1 MTDFLVYLNGKEAH
15 NLFLVDKSVSA
26 GTELCFFLL
35 LNEDTV
41 IDSVDIVFP
50 LNEFSE
56 NTLVFNNGFCTND
69 FVNVIKLP
77 DEPLYSR
84 DIIMLKD
91 GEKYLSIGMTTAE
104 TFLTRFITTKESL
117 TLRYYFENKT
127 YKAGKYALEQFVLS
141 EDIGGGEFF
150 SLYCDH
156 LKEKH
161 HIVLPKKID
170 TGWSSWSCLY
180 GFVTEDHVKKQSDN
194 MKEHFPTADLMQIDD
209 GWQNGGTFCW
219 DWTNQRET
227 FASGIEALSAYLKNN
242 GQRLGLW
249 FSPTMFANTAQLFKE
264 HYDYNIIYENGEIM
278 RSFGGNEALCADND
292 GSVFPVDLENPN
304 VLKHIEDSFKNAVE
318 NYDCHYFKIDFLVRS
333 LIRCYEGKNLSDVTY
348 HNEPAVKVYRNA
360 MRRIRNAVGD
370 DVFLMA
376 CGAPITESIG
386 IFNAIRT
393 SPDITWCSKGPDDR
407 VYSYW
412 EIVERDIQN
421 VLLRSYYNNK
431 VFLVDA
437 DALIVR
443 NEIGVRYDDFT
454 PTLEEARTWATTVA
468 LSGGAIL
475 VNEELEKLPEE
486 RLELIRQVIKP
497 IGITAYPED
506 FFELPKVSRVCLTA
520 NSKRIKAVYNWDTEE
535 KETYIRNDQH
545 VFAFDSW
552 SKEFIGEYKNNVPV
566 SVAPHGV
573 RAVLLVPVPSEDTVL
588 AYTDD
593 FYMGIDKKLTEK
605 ENAFKFTLKAQ
616 ENAKK
621 TSTGYIIKL

>member
-1 MTDFLVYLNGKEAH
+1 MTDFMIYLNGKEAH
-15 NLFLVDKSVSA
+15 NLLLMDKSTCC
-26 GTELCFFLL
+26 GKEYCFSLL
-35 LNEDTV
+35 LSADTV
-41 IDSVDIVFP
+41 IENVDILFP

-69 FVNVIKLP
+69 FINIQKLS

-91 GEKYLSIGMTTAE
+91 GNKYLSIGMTTGE

-117 TLRYYFENKT
+117 ILRYHFEGKT
-127 YKAGKYALEQFVLS
+127 YKAGRYALEQFVIS

-150 SLYCDH
+150 SRYCDH
-156 LKEKH
+156 LKAKH
-161 HIVLPKKID
+161 NIVLPEKVD
-170 TGWSSWSCLY
+170 AGWSSWSCLY
-180 GFVTEDHVKKQSDN
+180 GLVTENDVKKQSDN
-194 MKEHFPTADLMQIDD
+194 MKAHFPNADLMQIDD
-209 GWQNGGTFCW
+209 GWQNGGTFCG

-227 FASGIEALSAYLKNN
+227 FASGIEALSDYIKAN

-249 FSPTMFANTAQLFKE
+249 FAPTMLANTSALFKE
-264 HYDYNIIYENGEIM
+264 HYDYNVIYENGEIK
-278 RSFGGNEALCADND
+278 RSFGGNEVLCADND
-292 GSVFPVDLENPN
+292 GSVFPLDLENEN
-304 VLKHIEDSFKNAVE
+304 VLKHIQDSFKNAVE
-318 NYDCHYFKIDFLVRS
+318 NYDCHYFKIDFLIRS
-333 LIRCYEGKNLSDVTY
+333 LIRCIGGKNLYDVYY
-348 HNEPAVKVYRNA
+348 HNEPSVKVYKNA
-360 MRRIRNAVGD
+360 MRLIRKAVGD
-370 DVFLMA
+370 DTFLMA

-393 SPDITWCSKGPDDR
+393 SPDITWCSKDPKKR
-407 VYSYW
+407 MFTYW

-443 NEIGVRYDDFT
+443 DTIGVKYDDFT

-475 VNEELEKLPEE
+475 VNEEVEKLPEE
-486 RLELIRQVIKP
+486 RLALIKEVINP
-497 IGITAYPED
+497 IGITAHPED
-506 FFELPKVSRVCLTA
+506 FFEMPRVTRICL
-520 NSKRIKAVYNWDTEE
+520 NCNNKQIKAIYNWNTEE
-535 KETYIRNDQH
+535 KETYIRNDKH
-545 VFAFDSW
+545 VFAFDCWDKS
-552 SKEFIGEYKNNVPV
+552 FIGEYKNNVPV

-573 RAVLLVPVPSEDTVL
+573 RAVLLVPVPETDTVL

-593 FYMGIDKKLTEK
+593 FYMGINKELTEK

-616 ENAKK
+616 EDAKK
-621 TSTGYIIKL
+621 TSTGYIVKL